1 MHPAAPLIKV
11 RHRPAVPAAM
21 TALGALTLVGAIT
34 LMTGP
39 AGIGAAGFLVAAVIS
54 LTIGTLQFAKPH
66 CVFEPATGALRLIDV
81 FGYRDKVLGAPAGE
95 HLFFNG
101 RNLIRVLPD
110 GARVPVKTWP
120 GHPADLRRLSAA
132 VPRHHA

>member
-11 RHRPAVPAAM
+11 RHRPAVPAVM

-39 AGIGAAGFLVAAVIS
+39 AGTGAVGFLLAAVIS
-54 LTIGTLQFAKPH
+54 LTIGALQFAKPY
-66 CVFEPATGALRLIDV
+66 CVFEPATGTLRLIDL
-81 FGYRDKVLGAPAGE
+81 FGHRDKVLGAPAGE
-95 HLFFNG
+95 LLFFNG

-110 GARVPVKTWP
+110 GASAPVKTWP

-132 VPRHHA
+132 LPGHHA